1 MVWHNFQG
9 NYFPPLFFT
18 LETDETLYILSHASD
33 QNRLSTLWA
42 KDDVIKNQMDPVF
55 ITLILHVD
63 IIAYINRSINNTR
76 LILSD

>member
-1 MVWHNFQG
+1 M
-9 NYFPPLFFT
+9 FFT
-18 LETDETLYILSHASD
+18 LETDETLYILSHVSD

-42 KDDVIKNQMDPVF
+42 KYDVIKNQMDSVF

-63 IIAYINRSINNTR
+63 IIAHINRSVNNTR

>member
-1 MVWHNFQG
+1 M
-9 NYFPPLFFT
+9 FFT

-42 KDDVIKNQMDPVF
+42 KDDVIKNQMDAVF